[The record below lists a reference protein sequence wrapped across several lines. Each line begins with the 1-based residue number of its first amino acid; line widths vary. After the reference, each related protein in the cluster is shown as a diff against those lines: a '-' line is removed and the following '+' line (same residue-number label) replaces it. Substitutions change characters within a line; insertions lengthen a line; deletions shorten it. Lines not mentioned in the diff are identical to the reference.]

1 MENRFMFLGN
11 HFNYPGARIRSI
23 TTKVIVQ
30 QIVFAPIFNTYFFG
44 MQAILT
50 GERPSGV
57 SQRVKNAVP
66 ESVMNS
72 MKLWPAVT
80 AFSFAFVAAQYRFM
94 FAGIFAVIWQSYLS
108 FLNRREEKDARAADP
123 VVQAAA
129 AAAEKQ
135 EIKLNE
141 PIIKE

>member
-1 MENRFMFLGN
+1 MFLGN

-23 TTKVIVQ
+23 TTKVVVH

-57 SQRVKNAVP
+57 IERVKNAVP

-80 AFSFAFVAAQYRFM
+80 AFSFTFVAAQYRFM
-94 FAGIFAVIWQSYLS
+94 FAGVFAVIWQGYLS
-108 FLNRREEKDARAADP
+108 FLNRREEKGAQAAADP

-129 AAAEKQ
+129 AAAKKQ

-141 PIIKE
+141 PIING